1 MGVLLTSQRWWRSFP
16 FILAL
21 ISLTIIGLSAYWVF
35 TYPHDGI
42 TSTNASGEIGGLDT
56 FGRDNNQLML
66 GDQIISVDGVPF
78 PDAIRIYQSKRAGDT
93 AEFVV
98 LRDGSQVY
106 LTVELIE
113 PPLELILTLSVVLIL
128 GLVFWGLGVGVLA
141 FKPGDNTS
149 NLFFLFTQVS
159 SLMLVTGLSS
169 SVGPSWV
176 SSLFNFLLWFIGPI
190 AVHLHYHFPQQV
202 EFRRRFEILVGLYVI
217 ALLGGAPYL
226 LLGAQSIRS
235 YLWSTQLY
243 AISLIFL
250 TANLVFVLGLLIFDY
265 RNAVNP
271 GVRSQIRI
279 VVLGGVL
286 SLAPLITLTLLPDAL
301 LSQTIVSYNFA
312 FLLLGLFPLTYGYA
326 IVRHRL
332 IEIDRHVNRGATFI
346 LVFSILGGMYA
357 VFYAILNLIP
367 LPSTIPDAL
376 INTLLVLVLASV
388 FPNLYRRVQKV
399 VDTAFYGSWYD
410 YRSAVTQITRSM
422 EQITEMSLLARTI
435 GDRLVNVLQLE
446 DACIFLRDLE
456 GTFSVIEVAPRP
468 KSDNTDSLSFK
479 TLPKNSLTYLLNI
492 GAVGRTTLREQLAE
506 VKLSPEEHKL
516 LDSEQIY
523 LWVPIIG
530 HGQVLGLLALGPK
543 TGGDVF
549 SGEDMDILRI
559 VARQIGP
566 LIENI
571 HLVTRLRQYAAELEK
586 RVEERTAEVFAAK
599 ERVEAV
605 LSSVGDGVVVT
616 DLDGKILTV
625 NRAFEEQS
633 GYHANE
639 VAGQSLYSLLNGQDN
654 QDASDEIQETLE
666 HESRWSGELSTRRKS
681 GQHYDVLLTIAPV
694 RNQGGEIIGYVSS
707 QRDIT
712 QYKELERLKDQFIL
726 EVSHELRTPVTNM
739 GLFAEL
745 LERGKP
751 EKKDEYMQVLKTEI
765 SQLMRMIEDILDLS
779 RLEVGKLKS
788 TSFVELDVNLITEQV
803 VAAHCP
809 LAEEGGLELVFDP
822 ADHLPLITGEQNQIA
837 RVLTN
842 LLSNAIRYTEKG
854 YVKVS
859 TYADDGGVW
868 VEVEDTGMGIDAEDF
883 PHIFERFYRG
893 QKVSQSRIMGSGL
906 GLAIVKEIMDLH
918 EGRVD
923 WESTSGEGSTFRIW
937 FPVVEGVPVREI

>member
-1 MGVLLTSQRWWRSFP
+1 MFTSQRWWRSFP

-21 ISLTIIGLSAYWVF
+21 ITLTTIGLSAYWVF

-42 TSTNASGEIGGLDT
+42 TRINASGVVAEIDS
-56 FGRDNNQLML
+56 FGRDVNHLRL
-66 GDQIISVDGVPF
+66 GDQIISVNGIPYR
-78 PDAIRIYQSKRAGDT
+78 DAVRIYESKRAGET
-93 AEFVV
+93 VEFVV
-98 LRDGSQVY
+98 LRHGSNLN
-106 LTVELIE
+106 LTVELTSPE
-113 PPLELILTLSVVLIL
+113 LDLILSLSVVLIL

-159 SLMLVTGLSS
+159 ALLLVTGLSS
-169 SVGPSWV
+169 SVGPNWV
-176 SSLFNFLLWFIGPI
+176 SSVFNFLLWFIGPI
-190 AVHLHYHFPQQV
+190 AVHLHYYFPQQV
-202 EFRRRFEILVGLYVI
+202 EFRRRFEILVGLYLI
-217 ALLGGAPYL
+217 ALIGGAPYL
-226 LLGAQSIRS
+226 FLGAQSIRA
-235 YLWSTQLY
+235 YPWSTQLFT
-243 AISLIFL
+243 ASLIFL
-250 TANLVFVLGLLIFDY
+250 TANLLFVIGLLIYDY

-286 SLAPLITLTLLPDAL
+286 SLTPLITLTLLPDAL
-301 LSQTIVSYNFA
+301 LGQTIVSYNVA
-312 FLLLGLFPLTYGYA
+312 FLFLGLFPLTYGYA

-346 LVFSILGGMYA
+346 LVFSILGGVYA
-357 VFYAILNLIP
+357 VFYAFISLIP
-367 LPSTIPDAL
+367 LPASIPDAL
-376 INTLLVLVLASV
+376 INTLLVLVLASI
-388 FPNLYRRVQKV
+388 FPNLYRRVQRV

-435 GDRLVNVLQLE
+435 GDRLVSVLQLE

-468 KSDNTDSLSFK
+468 NSGSIGSLSFK
-479 TLPKNSLTYLLNI
+479 PLPKNSLTYLLNI
-492 GAVGRTTLREQLAE
+492 GAVGRTILREQLAE

-530 HGQVLGLLALGPK
+530 HSQVLGLLALGPK

-616 DLDGKILTV
+616 DLDGRILTV

-633 GYHANE
+633 GYFAGE
-639 VAGQSLYSLLNGQDN
+639 VEGRSLYSLLNGQDN
-654 QDASDEIQETLE
+654 QETSLEIQESLE
-666 HESRWSGELSTRRKS
+666 QQSRWSGELSTARKS

-788 TSFVELDVNLITEQV
+788 ASFTELDINLLTEQV

-809 LAEEGGLELVFDP
+809 LAEEGGLKLEFDP
-822 ADHLPLITGEQNQIA
+822 AGDLPMIVGEQNQIA

-842 LLSNAIRYTEKG
+842 LISNAIRYTQEG
-854 YVKVS
+854 YVKIS
-859 TYADDGGVW
+859 TYADDGGIW
-868 VEVEDTGMGIDAEDF
+868 IEVEDTGMGIDPEDF

-893 QKVSQSRIMGSGL
+893 QKVSQSKIMGSGL

-923 WESTSGEGSTFRIW
+923 WESKSGEGSTFRIW
-937 FPVVEGVPVREI
+937 FPVLEGIPVGEV